1 MKAFQYSSRAQ
12 RIVFGTGTIQ
22 QIGKEIDALG
32 VSSVL
37 VLSTPDQRRL
47 AEHVVH
53 LLGAR
58 ATGLFDRA
66 VMHVPIETARAACA
80 MAFELG
86 ADSVV
91 AIGGGSTIGLAKAI
105 ALEMGLPVLAIPTT
119 YAGSEMTAIYGLTDG
134 GLKRT
139 GTDVRVLPRT
149 VIYDPVLTY
158 SLPVAVSVTSG
169 INALAHAVEGLY
181 AHDRNPISD
190 LMARE
195 GIRALAAALP
205 LLVTERDTAVLTRC
219 NAGCYSL
226 SELGQRN
233 LWRIDSIPHLPL
245 LAKVAGRIADGRV
258 LEGSATQDAIRWTRG
273 KKTSLNARCLPFPIQ
288 AGVTCAVASAIASMQ
303 FVAQGTFVS
312 HWLRAYFFSWVAM
325 LPVVIVAA
333 PFIRWLANRITR

>member
-105 ALEMGLPVLAIPTT
+105 ALEM
-119 YAGSEMTAIYGLTDG
+119 
-134 GLKRT
+134 
-139 GTDVRVLPRT
+139 
-149 VIYDPVLTY
+149 
-158 SLPVAVSVTSG
+158 
-169 INALAHAVEGLY
+169 
-181 AHDRNPISD
+181 
-190 LMARE
+190 
-195 GIRALAAALP
+195 
-205 LLVTERDTAVLTRC
+205 
-219 NAGCYSL
+219 
-226 SELGQRN
+226 
-233 LWRIDSIPHLPL
+233 
-245 LAKVAGRIADGRV
+245 
-258 LEGSATQDAIRWTRG
+258 
-273 KKTSLNARCLPFPIQ
+273 
-288 AGVTCAVASAIASMQ
+288 
-303 FVAQGTFVS
+303 
-312 HWLRAYFFSWVAM
+312 
-325 LPVVIVAA
+325 
-333 PFIRWLANRITR
+333 